1 MLVYITA
8 VLTTVIVSIFHGSI
22 VAVWASEPSAT
33 QTCQRITAQKDLD
46 QASYVILRRI
56 KLSSKRYG
64 DPYTYMVLFADGSVY
79 DSLPKQGLNNVTLEQ
94 LRLKSPDYYFAK
106 YKETPDGLELSW
118 LDGRTTTLTPN
129 VEQLLPA
136 CNQVILDGVYKRSP
150 DERPSLV
157 FSQDGTFVDTG
168 ILSRI
173 DEDYVAEDSF
183 PKGVGVYQINN
194 HSLILKYNHG
204 YMTQLSFFVTV
215 EESDKRS
222 PQTIYINTFSLE
234 KVTLRR

>member
-1 MLVYITA
+1 MKL
-8 VLTTVIVSIFHGSI
+8 G
-22 VAVWASEPSAT
+22 E
-33 QTCQRITAQKDLD
+33 D
-46 QASYVILRRI
+46 Q
-56 KLSSKRYG
+56 
-64 DPYTYMVLFADGSVY
+64 
-79 DSLPKQGLNNVTLEQ
+79 
-94 LRLKSPDYYFAK
+94 
-106 YKETPDGLELSW
+106 ETPDGLELSW

-204 YMTQLSFFVTV
+204 YMTQLSSRLKNPASGVL
-215 EESDKRS
+215 KRS
-222 PQTIYINTFSLE
+222 
-234 KVTLRR
+234 TLIHSRWKKLL